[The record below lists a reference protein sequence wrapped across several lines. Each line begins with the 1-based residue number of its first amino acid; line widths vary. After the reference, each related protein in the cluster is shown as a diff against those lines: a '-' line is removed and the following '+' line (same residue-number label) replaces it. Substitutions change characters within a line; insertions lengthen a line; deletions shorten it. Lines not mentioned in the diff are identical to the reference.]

1 MSTRQV
7 ELFMA
12 IAMLIFSLGLMWNI
26 HNDGLVIGWIE
37 ERGPGSGVWPF
48 WLSFGM
54 ALCSIWTIL
63 RWVNGTTAE
72 SRDLSP
78 YFDPDSVGLVV
89 FSFFLLIAMIFVV
102 HYIGTYLAVA
112 LFLGIYV
119 RVVGKHNWPRTVG
132 LMVGSVVFIYFLF
145 EWQLAKYLPKGLPI
159 FEDAFLW
166 LDNYRWEYLM

>member
-1 MSTRQV
+1 
-7 ELFMA
+7 MA

-26 HNDGLVIGWIE
+26 HGDGLVIGWIE

-63 RWVNGTTAE
+63 RWANGTTAE
-72 SRDLSP
+72 SKDRSP
-78 YFDPDSVGLVV
+78 YFDPDSLSLVA
-89 FSFFLLIAMIFVV
+89 FSFFLLTVMIFVV
-102 HYIGTYLAVA
+102 QYIGTYLAVA
-112 LFLGIYV
+112 SFLGVYM
-119 RVVGKHNWPRTVG
+119 RVVGKHTWRKTLG
-132 LMVGSVVFIYFLF
+132 FMSGSVIFIYFLF